1 VTELLVG
8 LIVLTILTLL
18 GYTFIRSS
26 LRPLVRVEVTAAAI
40 AGGDLTRRVPP
51 APERTEVGRLS
62 GALNGMLAQIESAFQ
77 DRASSEAEA
86 RASEARMRR
95 FIADASHEL
104 RTPLTAVRGFA
115 ELMRHG
121 AVEGPM
127 AADRI
132 ERAATRMSL
141 LVDDL
146 LLLARLDQQ
155 RALESRPVDLLA
167 LVVDAVADARVSAPD
182 HPIELRML
190 RRAVA
195 EIGSAPAGAA
205 FAGSAPGSASFESS
219 APGLARSSASLEGS
233 ASVGGSASFGGSAS
247 LEGSASFGSPASPEG
262 SASVEGDGPP
272 VVRGDQAKLRQVIGN
287 LITNAWQHTPP
298 GTPVTV
304 TLSTTADRAV
314 LEVADAGPGL
324 RPEDAERI
332 FERFYRVDAARNSAS
347 GGSGLGLSIVAGI
360 VAAHGGMVDVR
371 SEPGE
376 GSCFSINLPL
386 LS

>member
-1 VTELLVG
+1 
-8 LIVLTILTLL
+8 
-18 GYTFIRSS
+18 
-26 LRPLVRVEVTAAAI
+26 
-40 AGGDLTRRVPP
+40 VPT

-62 GALNGMLAQIESAFQ
+62 VALNGMLAQIETAFRG
-77 DRASSEAEA
+77 RAASEAEA

-104 RTPLTAVRGFA
+104 RTPLTAIRGFA
-115 ELMRHG
+115 ELMRHK
-121 AVEGPM
+121 AIEGGM

-132 ERAATRMSL
+132 ERAATRMSV

-155 RALESRPVDLLA
+155 RSLESRPVDLLA
-167 LVVDAVADARVSAPD
+167 LVVDAVAEARVSSPD
-182 HPIELRML
+182 HPIELRL
-190 RRAVA
+190 VQGA
-195 EIGSAPAGAA
+195 APAIGPAGPAGDPDPAA
-205 FAGSAPGSASFESS
+205 MAAGVAGSAPTA
-219 APGLARSSASLEGS
+219 LAVEVADDE
-233 ASVGGSASFGGSAS
+233 VGGD
-247 LEGSASFGSPASPEG
+247 
-262 SASVEGDGPP
+262 GDGGDGDAPP

-287 LITNAWQHTPP
+287 LITNAWQHSPP

-304 TLSTTADRAV
+304 TLGTTADRAV

-324 RPEDAERI
+324 RPEDAERV

-347 GGSGLGLSIVAGI
+347 GGSGLGLSIVASI
-360 VAAHGGMVDVR
+360 VAAHGGTVDVR

-376 GSCFSINLPL
+376 GARFSISLPL

>member
-1 VTELLVG
+1 
-8 LIVLTILTLL
+8 
-18 GYTFIRSS
+18 
-26 LRPLVRVEVTAAAI
+26 
-40 AGGDLTRRVPP
+40 
-51 APERTEVGRLS
+51 
-62 GALNGMLAQIESAFQ
+62 
-77 DRASSEAEA
+77 
-86 RASEARMRR
+86 
-95 FIADASHEL
+95 
-104 RTPLTAVRGFA
+104 
-115 ELMRHG
+115 
-121 AVEGPM
+121 
-127 AADRI
+127 
-132 ERAATRMSL
+132 
-141 LVDDL
+141 
-146 LLLARLDQQ
+146 
-155 RALESRPVDLLA
+155 
-167 LVVDAVADARVSAPD
+167 
-182 HPIELRML
+182 
-190 RRAVA
+190 
-195 EIGSAPAGAA
+195 
-205 FAGSAPGSASFESS
+205 
-219 APGLARSSASLEGS
+219 
-233 ASVGGSASFGGSAS
+233 
-247 LEGSASFGSPASPEG
+247 
-262 SASVEGDGPP
+262 